1 MFSSAASAGF
11 TIGSSGFRG
20 AGAAG
25 THNAGFEI
33 NFWSSS
39 SVETRRLFDSG
50 AAISWPVER
59 GLHSLDGIRAS
70 VSGLNGFP
78 TAIAKLANLWVWWL
92 IKGIGM
98 QAETRLTRAARDLK
112 NPSKICIR
120 QYDTR
125 TGH

>member
-1 MFSSAASAGF
+1 M
-11 TIGSSGFRG
+11 GSSGFRG

-25 THNAGFEI
+25 TRNAGLEI
-33 NFWSSS
+33 KFWSSS
-39 SVETRRLFDSG
+39 SVETRRLFDGG

-59 GLHSLDGIRAS
+59 GLHSLDGTRAS

-78 TAIAKLANLWVWWL
+78 TAIAKLAKLWVWWL
-92 IKGIGM
+92 IKGVGM